1 MADAAELI
9 FFWLE
14 QVAEERRARAADP
27 ELARRVQALKA
38 FQHGRFAHTYSDLL
52 AAPEF
57 GAAARF
63 FLDELYGPVDF
74 TRRDQQF
81 KRVVPTLTRLFS
93 GELVKTVSALAELHA
108 LSERLDTSMGRVLWR
123 LPIDPRGYAT
133 AWREVGQ
140 PILRERQI
148 ALTVAVGRALE
159 RHTRSRLLRAALHA
173 MRRPA
178 GAAGLGD
185 LQRFLEVGFDT
196 FKDIDDPEWFLEEV
210 GRRERKLASELFA
223 MDFSAIEGVR

>member
-1 MADAAELI
+1 MGDEAELI
-9 FFWLE
+9 FFCLE

-27 ELARRVQALKA
+27 DLAGRVQALKA
-38 FQHGRFAHTYSDLL
+38 FQHRRFAYTYADLL
-52 AAPEF
+52 AAPQF

-81 KRVVPTLTRLFS
+81 KRVVPTLTKLFS
-93 GELVKTVSALAELHA
+93 AELVKTVSTLAELHA
-108 LSERLDTSMGRVLWR
+108 LSERLDTSMGRIVSR
-123 LPIDPRGYAT
+123 LPVDPRAYAT
-133 AWREVGQ
+133 AWRQVGQ

-148 ALTVAVGRALE
+148 ALTVTVGRALE

-185 LQRFLEVGFDT
+185 LQHFLEVGFDT

-223 MDFSAIEGVR
+223 MDLSAIEGIH